1 MNQGH
6 LVFSQITDIFHREL
20 FQRCVAKHPMPRSSR
35 GFSARDQLLTM
46 VFAQLTYRS
55 SLRDVEACLSGNP
68 NLYAMG
74 IRGNPT
80 RTNIAYANTQRSW
93 RVYEDFAQLL
103 IKKVRPLYL
112 SDPSPIGLD
121 EMVYA
126 FDASTID
133 LCLSLFPWAK
143 FRKTKSAVK
152 LHTMIDL
159 RGSIPVFISI
169 TDGKIHD
176 VNALDQ
182 LVVEPGSIYAL
193 DRGYVDFCRLYR
205 LHSDGG
211 FFVTRAKK
219 NMVYRVCRSNIVD
232 KSTGLNCDQ
241 TIRLKSVKARMS
253 YPEILRRVSYTDAST
268 GKRLVFLTNNF
279 YLPAI
284 KIAEVYKGRWQIE
297 LFFKWIKQNLR
308 IKTFYGNSE
317 NAVKTQIW
325 IAISTYLM
333 VASLK
338 KQLKLDLSM
347 SKILQILSVNPFQ
360 KATLYQLLTEHN
372 ATSHGDIEHNQLL
385 FNDF

>member
-1 MNQGH
+1 MNHGH

-74 IRGNPT
+74 IRGDPT
-80 RTNIAYANTQRSW
+80 RTNIAYANKHRSW
-93 RVYEDFAQLL
+93 KVYEDFAQLL

-112 SDPSPIGLD
+112 NDSSPVGLD

-126 FDASTID
+126 FDSSTID

-169 TDGKIHD
+169 TDGKVHD

-219 NMVYRVCRSNIVD
+219 NMVFRVCRSTIVD
-232 KSTGLNCDQ
+232 KFTGLNCDQ
-241 TIRLKSVKARMS
+241 TIRLKSVKARES

-308 IKTFYGNSE
+308 IKTFFGNSE

-333 VASLK
+333 VASLN

-347 SKILQILSVNPFQ
+347 SKMLQILSVNPFQ
-360 KATLYQLLTEHN
+360 KVALYQLLTEHST
-372 ATSHGDIEHNQLL
+372 TSYEDIEHNQLL